1 MASLR
6 ITALIAAACMI
17 AAVSGAITRTSQ
29 LSYGLYLKVEKGD
42 VDVVMDEMKALLA
55 HAEEPVFR
63 FHICTDP
70 YIV

>member
-55 HAEEPVFR
+55 HAEEPVFPLP
-63 FHICTDP
+63 HLQGP

>member
-1 MASLR
+1 MALR
-6 ITALIAAACMI
+6 TLLIVAAAACCI

-63 FHICTDP
+63 FHICTGP